1 MTLDENVYAN
11 PYEFCPERYLP
22 KPIGNSEPYP
32 DCAFGFGR
40 RYVIYKVETDDS
52 AIVHMTSFHIGRKCP
67 GRFLGENSLWIV
79 AVSVLAA
86 FDITRVVDEH
96 GQEIMPD
103 LEYATGVTR
112 YLPT

>member
-40 RYVIYKVETDDS
+40 RYVIYKVETDES
-52 AIVHMTSFHIGRKCP
+52 AMFI
-67 GRFLGENSLWIV
+67 
-79 AVSVLAA
+79 
-86 FDITRVVDEH
+86 
-96 GQEIMPD
+96 
-103 LEYATGVTR
+103 
-112 YLPT
+112 